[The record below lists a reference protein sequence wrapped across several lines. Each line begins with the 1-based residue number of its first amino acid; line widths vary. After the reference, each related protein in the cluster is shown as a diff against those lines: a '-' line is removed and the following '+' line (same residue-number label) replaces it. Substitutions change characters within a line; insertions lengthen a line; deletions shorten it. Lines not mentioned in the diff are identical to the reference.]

1 MGARYVWEKWN
12 TVFSYMYRRASTS
25 VSMEARGTY
34 NVYEELDFNP
44 NTGTFSLS
52 GDYNTFNSY
61 GYLYYSGNYYS
72 VSGRYAESD
81 FVNVYKLSARHYAE
95 RYISDAKKGSTSYGK
110 VSANNYGAYPENTY
124 NGDVWYVV
132 LDPDF
137 IDPDMVSYSGEIRP
151 GETIKLTITPSS
163 GNIHGGTITYTVQTT
178 TNGKDYYDVGTTTD
192 TTFSV
197 TIPNDAVIWNVRVR
211 AKDNMGYTSD
221 TYIYGNGI
229 DTWVTVVRSGMNPV
243 SGDLGYITSKNL
255 VAVSVSHVSD
265 QTFSISATL
274 DDEPCFSQTD
284 LPISNAVMITLE
296 DNVWNELSEENV
308 HTLVVQASFTNLTE
322 ERTYTFKKF
331 DYDNSSLEGV
341 MDGIAKAVRIKR
353 NYETQ
358 ILGKN
363 IPIEIA
369 KIDNP
374 VTSEDL
380 AHTTAEE
387 SHVFEGYT
395 FFSKDRTIKT
405 GSALSE
411 PANVTAQRM
420 FTGTTAY
427 NKQGKLITGAPT
439 KTDVQASDIAAGKK
453 AYTDAGA
460 LLTGT
465 GLTVLAGSIQPT
477 IEYRTYNIY
486 YPSGVSGKPRAIL
499 AYFNVWIGDY
509 ATSGQQPSFSPY
521 FFRGAVSGQ
530 LNGITSAVS
539 GTMRNQNQSSAN
551 TTIDVYTSYF
561 AVTFNKYDY
570 VAENE
575 FCYICIW

>member
-52 GDYNTFNSY
+52 GDYNTFNGY

-72 VSGRYAESD
+72 VSNRYAESD
-81 FVNVYKLSARHYAE
+81 FANVYELSARHYAE

-151 GETIKLTITPSS
+151 GETIELTITPSS
-163 GNIHGGTITYTVQTT
+163 GNVHGGTITYTVQTT
-178 TNGKDYYDVGTTTD
+178 TNGEDYYDVGTTTN

-211 AKDNMGYTSD
+211 AKDDMGYTSD
-221 TYIYGNGI
+221 SYIYGNGI

-243 SGDLGYITSKNL
+243 SGDLGYITSKDL

-284 LPISNAVMITLE
+284 LPISNAIMITLE

-358 ILGKN
+358 ILGKH

-427 NKQGKLITGAPT
+427 NKQGKLITGAPK
-439 KTDVQASDIAAGKK
+439 KTDVSASDIARGKK
-453 AYTDAGA
+453 AYTDTGA

-539 GTMRNQNQSSAN
+539 GTMRNQNEREYHN
-551 TTIDVYTSYF
+551 
-561 AVTFNKYDY
+561 
-570 VAENE
+570 
-575 FCYICIW
+575 